1 MELYGKEL
9 SKITEQTLLGKVRLL
24 ELLHFLKFDRK
35 EIAAVC
41 RVSFK
46 DADSKVEDLLD
57 VSHLAKVQLLER
69 EEGGSYMILVR
80 WRPKPGSLISNH
92 IEKGGGYMV
101 SPFEFRNGK
110 FKITFLGKQKQ
121 IQNFLER
128 LEERGISYRVVSAT
142 DASFLPDSPLNC
154 LTDKQRNVLISAFK
168 LGYYDLPRKIN
179 SDQLA
184 NQLNIVNST
193 LIEHIRKAERRMLAE
208 MLKES
213 SLLIETP

>member
-1 MELYGKEL
+1 MELTGKEL
-9 SKITEQTLLGKVRLL
+9 SRITEQTLLGKVRSL

-57 VSHLAKVQLLER
+57 ISHVAKVQLLER
-69 EEGGSYMILVR
+69 EEGGSCMILVR
-80 WRPKPGSLISNH
+80 WRPKPGSLIFNH
-92 IEKGGGYMV
+92 IETGGGYMV
-101 SPFEFRNGK
+101 SPFEFHNGK
-110 FKITFLGKQKQ
+110 FKIAFLGNQKQ

-128 LEERGISYRVVSAT
+128 LEERGLSYRVVSAM

-154 LTDKQRNVLISAFK
+154 LTDKQRNILVSAFK

-193 LIEHIRKAERRMLAE
+193 LIEHVRKAERRMLAE
-208 MLKES
+208 MLGES
-213 SLLIETP
+213 